1 MKRIL
6 LASVLALTTNG
17 AHLRELEQRVHRNA
31 TEVSHSDDLY
41 KKDPSDRNTE
51 KMGELAKNHEDN
63 YH

>member
-1 MKRIL
+1 M
-6 LASVLALTTNG
+6 VLTWDNFD
-17 AHLRELEQRVHRNA
+17 LRELEQRVHRNA